1 MKEYKDLTGNSGIVA
16 YEISDAEGH
25 IDLEFVSGGVY
36 RYTRENLGV
45 VNFEVM
51 KALAEAGAGL
61 CGFVSKIRNQY
72 SESTMNR
79 KPTRAEVDIAIRDLG
94 DMLRVYRS

>member
-1 MKEYKDLTGNSGIVA
+1 MKEYKDLNGNSGIVA
-16 YEISDAEGH
+16 YEISDAEGY

-61 CGFVSKIRNQY
+61 CGFVSKIRHQY
-72 SESTMNR
+72 SASTANR
-79 KPTRAEVDIAIRDLG
+79 KPTRAEVDAAIHNLSDMIALH
-94 DMLRVYRS
+94 RS